1 MTCTHCNAWL
11 SLLPHQTTPYFILPP
26 SENVY
31 ESHSEYYLLQ
41 VLLHLLFFF
50 QTAYILH
57 MVYWQSR
64 MDIFLIDWEK
74 PTNKPLNKAHGKV
87 SAWRT
92 IFVANE
98 WQELQVRVPTGDSPP
113 TPHDA
118 TVTVRTPH
126 LVCVQLQTCRKTNVP
141 LTIVTVVLILLGA
154 GHINDSVNRPTLSD
168 KSDGQQN
175 IALRSASPVRAG
187 LPFP

>member
-1 MTCTHCNAWL
+1 MCTDRL
-11 SLLPHQTTPYFILPP
+11 TPVGSPQTTPYFILPP
-26 SENVY
+26 SEDIY
-31 ESHSEYYLLQ
+31 ASYSEYYLLQ
-41 VLLHLLFFF
+41 VLLHLLFVF
-50 QTAYILH
+50 QTIYILH

-74 PTNKPLNKAHGKV
+74 PTYKPQNKAHGKV

-98 WQELQVRVPTGDSPP
+98 WQELQ
-113 TPHDA
+113 
-118 TVTVRTPH
+118 
-126 LVCVQLQTCRKTNVP
+126 TCRKTNVP

-154 GHINDSVNRPTLSD
+154 DHINDSVNRPSLDD

-175 IALRSASPVRAG
+175 IALRSATIAPYAFTHQAVVAQCN
-187 LPFP
+187 